1 MNKENTTE
9 AFLKKK
15 YKLTKVGNSYKITLP
30 VDFVKGF
37 GFREGDDLTVAIDV
51 ANKRFIISQELEK

>member
-1 MNKENTTE
+1 MSKDQDTE
-9 AFLKKK
+9 TFLKKK

-37 GFREGDDLTVAIDV
+37 GFEEGEDLTIAIDI
-51 ANKRFIISQELEK
+51 ANKRFIITKEE

>member
-1 MNKENTTE
+1 MNKDHSTE
-9 AFLKKK
+9 TFLKKK

-37 GFREGDDLTVAIDV
+37 GFKEGEDLTVAIDI
-51 ANKRFIISQELEK
+51 ANKRFIITLED

>member
-1 MNKENTTE
+1 MTDTQT
-9 AFLKKK
+9 FLKKK

-37 GFREGDDLTVAIDV
+37 GFKEGDVLSVAIDIEK
-51 ANKRFIISQELEK
+51 KRFIITKEE